1 MFEER
6 PSPII
11 ANAQAADKLPR
22 LALLFIL
29 AIFILPGIFSREF
42 WGSTEVA
49 SFSVVLSM
57 LNGSGID
64 WALPNCQGAAQYS
77 LAPLSLWV
85 ASTFA
90 TLLGPLMGHEV
101 AARLSILFWF
111 TLTTSAIWYG
121 TWYLAR
127 RAEAQPV
134 ALAFGQ
140 SANPKDYARVVADG
154 ALLLFVATF
163 GLLIPLRELTPS
175 IAMIAI
181 SAGFTFS
188 LIWSLAHPKK
198 ASIASGILSA
208 CAVFAFDLWLGLAIL
223 AISIM
228 AQWRIHAIQEP
239 FAPRALATLI
249 AATATFF
256 IWPIAGIATS
266 LETID
271 AWFAGW
277 FHYQLS
283 LVSWP
288 NWSDTKWL
296 LTNFIWFLWPIWP
309 FALVCL
315 RCYRKQLRRS
325 HIQLPLWVLSSIVL
339 WALFVDSPRESAF
352 MALLPPLTIL
362 ASFGVMASSRG
373 WSAMLDWFSATVFS
387 LAIMAVW
394 AYYFAWL
401 GHFPPKMYASVAR
414 LAPYLQPHFHG
425 LWFAVAFAATLAWI
439 AAILWRTNRLR
450 HAAWKGPWLAAA
462 GMAAL
467 ACITI
472 NLFDPVIDAN
482 RSYRTVA
489 EAINDD
495 VDQGTLINASQL
507 TPFEFTFMSYYGL
520 ALTRQES
527 PYTLIRVHSDQLVAP
542 LPYPQESLVDIYSR
556 PGDKNQFML
565 LKQ

>member
-11 ANAQAADKLPR
+11 ADAQSAFKLPR

-29 AIFILPGIFSREF
+29 AIFILPGVLSREF
-42 WGSTEVA
+42 WGSTEVSA
-49 SFSVVLSM
+49 FAVVLNM
-57 LNGSGID
+57 VNGSGID
-64 WALPNCQGAAQYS
+64 WALPNCQGSPEYFF
-77 LAPLSLWV
+77 APLSLWV
-85 ASTFA
+85 AAVFTELFGSWI
-90 TLLGPLMGHEV
+90 PPES

-127 RAEAQPV
+127 RPEAQPV
-134 ALAFGQ
+134 ALAFGK

-163 GLLIPLRELTPS
+163 GLFIPLRELSPS

-188 LIWSLAHPKK
+188 LIWSLAHPIKS
-198 ASIASGILSA
+198 SIATGILSA

-223 AISIM
+223 GISIM
-228 AQWRIHAIQEP
+228 AQWRMHAIHDP

-249 AATATFF
+249 AASATFF

-277 FHYQLS
+277 FNHQLS
-283 LVSWP
+283 LLSGP
-288 NWSDTKWL
+288 NWHDAKWL
-296 LTNFIWFLWPIWP
+296 LSNFIWFLWPIWP
-309 FALVCL
+309 FTLVCL

-325 HIQLPLWVLSSIVL
+325 HIQLPLWVLTSVL
-339 WALFVDSPRESAF
+339 IWALLVESPKESVF
-352 MALLPPLTIL
+352 MAVLPPMTIL
-362 ASFGVMASSRG
+362 ASFGVMANSRG
-373 WSAMLDWFSATVFS
+373 WSAMLDWFSATFFS
-387 LAIMAVW
+387 LAILALW
-394 AYYFAWL
+394 LYYFAWL

-425 LWFAVAFAATLAWI
+425 FWFAVAFAATLAWI
-439 AAILWRTNRLR
+439 AAMLWRSKRLR

-472 NLFDPVIDAN
+472 HLFGPVIDAN

-489 EAINDD
+489 EAILEDLPP
-495 VDQGTLINASQL
+495 GTLINGSAL
-507 TPFEFTFMSYYGL
+507 TPYEYRFMSYYGL
-520 ALTRQES
+520 PLTQASGTYR
-527 PYTLIRVHSDQLVAP
+527 LIRDGNSQSTL
-542 LPYPQESLVDIYSR
+542 SLHHNDNKPVDVYTR
-556 PGDKNQFML
+556 PGDRNSFIL
-565 LKQ
+565 LKD